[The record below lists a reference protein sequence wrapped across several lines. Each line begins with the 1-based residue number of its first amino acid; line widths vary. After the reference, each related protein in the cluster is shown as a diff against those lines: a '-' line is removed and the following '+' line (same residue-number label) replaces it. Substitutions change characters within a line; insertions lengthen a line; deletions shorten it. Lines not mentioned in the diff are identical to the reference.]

1 MIMPYFSVAT
11 ERSLISTIIDPELA
25 ALGMERWLDAL
36 NACSD
41 EKLVTHAKKIIKDS
55 AWRDLLEI
63 IFSYSP
69 YLTQN
74 IVSDPAFTC
83 ALFQDGPE
91 QLMKTILADIQST
104 RKKIPST
111 PEGTDKI
118 AALLRKTKRQASLVI
133 ALADIAGVWELAEIM
148 SALSELAEASIS
160 AASSHLLSLAASQ
173 GAIVVE
179 DKNNP
184 EYGSGLVILG
194 MGKLGS
200 RELNYSSDVDLII
213 LYDPDRLKTNDREG
227 LQNHFVRLARS
238 LVKLLDERTVDG
250 YVFRTDLRLRP
261 DPAANP
267 LAMSVLAAEN
277 YYESIGQ
284 NWERAA
290 MIKARPIG
298 GDKDAGEAFLKWL
311 TPFIWRKNL
320 DFSAIEDIH
329 SIKRQINAY
338 RGGEKIALNGHNIKL
353 GRGGIR
359 EIEFFTQTQQ
369 LIWGGRLV
377 ELRRAPT
384 ENGLT
389 ALAKFGQIT
398 KATCND
404 MIAAYRYL
412 RRVEHRLQM
421 INDEQTHSLPEEPR
435 AIAGL
440 AAFLGYPDSSSF
452 TNELSYHL
460 KTVESHYGALF
471 ENSPSLGS
479 IDSISSNLVFTGSD
493 SDPETLKTI
502 ERMGFNKPDIIDK
515 TVRGWH
521 HGRYRSMRNAR
532 SRELLTEIFP
542 VLLKSIAGTREPDDT
557 FLKFDEFL
565 RGLPSGVQLF
575 SMFYS
580 NPSLLN
586 LVAEIMGG
594 APRLAEYLSR
604 RTQVL
609 EIVVTPGFFGALPTK
624 EDMRSEL
631 YSLLERSR
639 NIEDVLVA
647 TRRWANDRRF
657 QVGVL
662 SLLLKIDQIESA
674 DALSNIADSAIS
686 ALYKKIEKEM
696 ATQHGRI
703 FGSSMAIVA
712 MGKLG
717 SRKMTPESD
726 LDLVFVYDLPEN
738 SKSSD
743 GSKPLSPGHYF
754 ARLSQ
759 RFITA
764 MTSQTSEGNLYEVDM
779 RLRPSGTAGPI
790 ASSLDSFKQYN
801 YEEAWTWE
809 QMALTRSRIIS
820 APDHLAKKITYIID
834 NTLTRQR
841 DPKAL
846 LADVDDMRKRMLKT
860 HKTNFIWDVKHIR
873 GGLIDVE
880 FITQF
885 LQLYHAHKHPDI
897 LARDTKSA
905 LEILTCKKLIEPDI
919 ARDLVQALELW
930 NGLQG
935 MLRLTIPRELRQI
948 RQHDIP
954 VSLRDKLACIGGAE
968 DYDNLL
974 ENMASC
980 AARVLK
986 HFKTIIS
993 SQAANLRIKKK
1004 NTL

>member
-1 MIMPYFSVAT
+1 MSYFRAAS
-11 ERSLISTIIDPELA
+11 ERIAIPARIEPELA

-36 NACSD
+36 KTCSD
-41 EKLVTHAKKIIKDS
+41 KKLVKHAKEIIKDP
-55 AWRDLLEI
+55 ALRDLLEI
-63 IFSYSP
+63 TFSYSP
-69 YLTQN
+69 YLTQS

-83 ALFQDGPE
+83 SLFQNGPE
-91 QLMKTILADIQST
+91 QLMKKILADIRSAQ
-104 RKKIPST
+104 KKIPST
-111 PEGTDKI
+111 QEGTNKI
-118 AALLRKTKRQASLVI
+118 AALLRKTKQQASLVI
-133 ALADIAGVWELAEIM
+133 ALADISGVWELAEITN
-148 SALSELAEASIS
+148 ALSELAEASIS
-160 AASSHLLSLAASQ
+160 AASSHLLTLAAGQ
-173 GAIVVE
+173 GAITVE
-179 DKNNP
+179 DKNKP

-200 RELNYSSDVDLII
+200 RELNYSSDIDLII
-213 LYDPDRLKTNDREG
+213 LYDPDRLKTDDREG
-227 LQNHFVRLARS
+227 LQNNFVRLARG
-238 LVKLLDERTVDG
+238 LIKLLDERTVDG

-261 DPAANP
+261 DPAATP
-267 LAMSVLAAEN
+267 LALSVLAAEN

-290 MIKARPIG
+290 MIKARPVG

-338 RGGEKIALNGHNIKL
+338 RGSEKIAIKGHNIKL

-384 ENGLT
+384 EAGLT

-398 KATCND
+398 KATCKD

-421 INDEQTHSLPEEPR
+421 INDEQTHSLPEEPK

-440 AAFLGYPDSSSF
+440 AAFLGYPDARSF
-452 TNELSYHL
+452 TEELSYHL

-471 ENSPSLGS
+471 EGSPSLGS
-479 IDSISSNLVFTGSD
+479 DDSISSNLVFTGSD

-502 ERMGFNKPDIIDK
+502 ERMGFSNPDIVDS

-542 VLLKSIAGTREPDDT
+542 VLLKSMASTREPDAT

-565 RGLPSGVQLF
+565 KGLPSGVQLF

-580 NPSLLN
+580 NPSLLD

-604 RTQVL
+604 HTQIL
-609 EIVVTPGFFGALPTK
+609 EIVLTPGFFETLPSK
-624 EDMRSEL
+624 EVMHLEL
-631 YSLLERSR
+631 HSLLERAR
-639 NIEDVLVA
+639 NIEDVLIA

-662 SLLLKIDQIESA
+662 SLLLKIDQIESS
-674 DALSNIADSAIS
+674 DALSNVADIAIN
-686 ALYKKIEKEM
+686 ALYKKIEEEM
-696 ATQHGRI
+696 ATQHGYI
-703 FGSSMAIVA
+703 SNSSMAILA

-717 SRKMTPESD
+717 SRNMTPESD

-738 SKSSD
+738 SKASD
-743 GSKPLSPGHYF
+743 GPKPLSPGHYF

-764 MTSQTSEGNLYEVDM
+764 MTSQTSEGSLYEVDM

-790 ASSLDSFKQYN
+790 ASSLNSFKLYN

-809 QMALTRSRIIS
+809 QMALTRSRIIC
-820 APDHLAKKITYIID
+820 APDYLAKKITNVID
-834 NTLTRQR
+834 DTLTRQR
-841 DPKAL
+841 DPNAL
-846 LADVDDMRKRMLKT
+846 LADVNGMRKRMLRT

-885 LQLYHAHKHPDI
+885 LQLYHAHRHPDI
-897 LARDTKSA
+897 LARDTKAA
-905 LEILTCKKLIEPDI
+905 LEILTCKKLIDPAI
-919 ARDLVQALELW
+919 AKDLLQALELW

-935 MLRLTIPRELRQI
+935 MLRLTIPRELRQS

-954 VSLRDKLACIGGAE
+954 VSLRDKLVRIGGVR
-968 DYDNLL
+968 DYDALL
-974 ENMASC
+974 DNMDTC

-986 HFKTIIS
+986 HFNTIIC
-993 SQAANLRIKKK
+993 SQAASLETKTKT
-1004 NTL
+1004 TL